1 MNDQTL
7 AYIAQL
13 IVHHNCKG
21 PECGCYP
28 LKKLPGVEEAIRREA
43 RNSANGESDPDLA
56 SA

>member
-13 IVHHNCKG
+13 IFHHNCKG

-28 LKKLPGVEEAIRREA
+28 LKKLPGMEEAIRREA
-43 RNSANGESDPDLA
+43 RNSAGQPEMEESA
-56 SA
+56 

>member
-21 PECGCYP
+21 EKCGCYP
-28 LKKLPGVEEAIRREA
+28 LKKLPGMEEAIRREA
-43 RNSANGESDPDLA
+43 RQAANGEADSELA
-56 SA
+56 SL